1 MPQATLNSLR
11 GCAAWG
17 SISVEAVG
25 KCLCCSVIGS
35 ALGKCQ
41 FVVDAMD
48 RGALKATVQGVTGV
62 GRDLVTRSPP
72 PPLCAD
78 AVCDVCLYFSG
89 ETDPSRK
96 DWVQLKPSFR

>member
-41 FVVDAMD
+41 FVVDTCKGNAIFQFFF
-48 RGALKATVQGVTGV
+48 K
-62 GRDLVTRSPP
+62 
-72 PPLCAD
+72 
-78 AVCDVCLYFSG
+78 
-89 ETDPSRK
+89 ETP
-96 DWVQLKPSFR
+96 VLE